1 MDPLLGQKVLLLVFY
16 LGRVVEGRVHIPVAL
31 GVRDALHGLGC
42 GLSECDGRVGALDGK
57 ELKLLP
63 GVFALLS
70 LCAGR
75 RLLLSSSQK
84 KKPVPAVGIPIMAIR
99 LPMLISIIDSPHKI
113 GGPRAA
119 ALRIF

>member
-1 MDPLLGQKVLLLVFY
+1 MDPLLGQKVLLFVFY

-42 GLSECDGRVGALDGK
+42 GLSEGDGRVGALDGK

-70 LCAGR
+70 LCAGC
-75 RLLLSSSQK
+75 RLLLLSLFLALLD
-84 KKPVPAVGIPIMAIR
+84 PVLQQPEEKAGHGSR
-99 LPMLISIIDSPHKI
+99 DPHH
-113 GGPRAA
+113 GDQAA
-119 ALRIF
+119 DAHFNHTTV

>member
-42 GLSECDGRVGALDGK
+42 GLSEGDGRVGALDGK

-75 RLLLSSSQK
+75 RLLLLSLFLALLD
-84 KKPVPAVGIPIMAIR
+84 PV
-99 LPMLISIIDSPHKI
+99 LQ
-113 GGPRAA
+113 
-119 ALRIF
+119 